1 MARNATLLRS
11 ALLVDAVVF
20 LTAALLNMGVRV
32 PLGFAEL
39 RFSVPVWQAG
49 AGEAIIGVTLLAAG
63 ITARAR
69 LSWVAFWMSALGI
82 AIGLSS
88 QRVQGAA
95 RDIHVVM
102 VPLAI
107 IVFVLLVWTGRWLPA
122 RWPSSPD
129 ARRQGEPR

>member
-1 MARNATLLRS
+1 MRRRCV
-11 ALLVDAVVF
+11 ALLVDAGVF

-39 RFSVPVWQAG
+39 SFSVPVWQAG
-49 AGEAIIGVTLLAAG
+49 TGEAIIGVTLLAAG
-63 ITARAR
+63 LTTRAR

-88 QRVQGAA
+88 ERVQGAA
-95 RDIHVVM
+95 RNIHVVM

-107 IVFVLLVWTGRWLPA
+107 IVFVLLVWTGR
-122 RWPSSPD
+122 RHPSTTRPQGD
-129 ARRQGEPR
+129 AR